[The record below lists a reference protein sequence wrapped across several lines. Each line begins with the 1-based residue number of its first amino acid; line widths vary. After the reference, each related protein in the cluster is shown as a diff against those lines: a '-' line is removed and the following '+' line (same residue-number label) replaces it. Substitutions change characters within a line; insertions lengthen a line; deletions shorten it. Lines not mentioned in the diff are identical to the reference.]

1 MSFYALIIRR
11 KKSYVKEN
19 IMDTLQIMGQR
30 LRELRTER
38 KLPQRELAGVL
49 NVTLRHY
56 QRVEHGEINLPVLT
70 LCALADYYG
79 VTTDYLLGRSETR

>member
-1 MSFYALIIRR
+1 
-11 KKSYVKEN
+11 
-19 IMDTLQIMGQR
+19 MDTLQVMGQR

-70 LCALADYYG
+70 LCTLADYYG
-79 VTTDYLLGRSETR
+79 VTTDYLLGRSENR

>member
-1 MSFYALIIRR
+1 
-11 KKSYVKEN
+11 
-19 IMDTLQIMGQR
+19 MDTLQIMGQR

-38 KLPQRELAGVL
+38 KLPQKELAAVL
-49 NVTLRHY
+49 DVTLRHY

-70 LCALADYYG
+70 LCTLADYYG

>member
-1 MSFYALIIRR
+1 
-11 KKSYVKEN
+11 
-19 IMDTLQIMGQR
+19 MDTLQIMGQR

-56 QRVEHGEINLPVLT
+56 QRVEHGEINLHVLT

>member
-11 KKSYVKEN
+11 GKSYVKEN

>member
-1 MSFYALIIRR
+1 MSFYALIIRCE
-11 KKSYVKEN
+11 KSYVKEN

>member
-11 KKSYVKEN
+11 EKSYIKEN
-19 IMDTLQIMGQR
+19 IMDTLQIMGRR